1 MTDKTINKRALLLT
15 YAFPPLQAS
24 ESFLSVKAFAKIKS
38 FDIDILTIDPSEIG
52 YDLDYS
58 LEGYVNKNFKKIYK
72 ASTPKWI
79 SRRMF
84 RFLRYVPGF
93 PDRFRFFNKLL
104 YNKAMEI
111 DVSSYDLIIS
121 WSTWHSIHLVAAKI
135 KRKFKSTPWIVH
147 LSDPWAYNPFLTKI
161 WGYKSSQYFLER
173 RVLKASD
180 GINFTTNASRQLV
193 MKKYPKSWMNKTY
206 VTSHSYD
213 LALYEKRHLKPPSD
227 VLIINYLGNF
237 YGPRNPINIL
247 NALRNIHAKNSN
259 FLNGIVFRFVGK
271 WIGNENWKSVIYD
284 LPEDLIEVISP
295 VSYIDS
301 LSEMAN
307 SDLLLIVDAPFTTSV
322 FFPSKLVDY
331 IGSGKPIFAITPRG
345 SCFDI
350 LQKVGGLHASPESL
364 SSIAFGLE
372 EAINKLKEGSLVSP
386 SFKEIQIYS
395 NDYVARQFEILF
407 QQAINS

>member
-38 FDIDILTIDPSEIG
+38 FDVDILTIDPSEIG

-58 LEGYVNKNFKKIYK
+58 LEDYVNKHFKNIYK

-79 SRRMF
+79 TKRIF

-104 YNKAMEI
+104 YKKAIEI
-111 DVSSYDLIIS
+111 DASSYDLIIS

-147 LSDPWAYNPFLTKI
+147 LSDPWADNPFLTKI
-161 WGYKSSQYFLER
+161 WGYKSSQYFLEKG
-173 RVLKASD
+173 VLKAAD
-180 GINFTTNASRQLV
+180 AINFTTNASRKLV
-193 MKKYPKSWMNKTY
+193 MRKYPESWMNKTY

-213 LALYEKRHLKPPSD
+213 LALYKKQHLKPSSD
-227 VLIINYLGNF
+227 VLVINYLGNF

-247 NALRNIHAKNSN
+247 KALRYIHAKNSN
-259 FLNGIVFRFVGK
+259 FLDGIVFRFVGK
-271 WIGNENWKSVIYD
+271 WIGNENWKSVIQD
-284 LPEDLIEVISP
+284 LPEDLIEIISP

-307 SDLLLIVDAPFTTSV
+307 SDLLLILDAPFTTSV

-345 SCFDI
+345 SCYDI
-350 LQKVGGLHASPESL
+350 LQDVGGILASP
-364 SSIAFGLE
+364 SSIELIITGIE
-372 EAINKLKEGSLVSP
+372 EAINKLKEGTLISP
-386 SFKEIQIYS
+386 NPGLSSRYS
-395 NDYVARQFEILF
+395 NTVVSREFEILF
-407 QQAINS
+407 KQIIND